1 MKNKGEMKMKKPNV
15 YRATIHTLTIQPY
28 LKQIYAENPGKWWK
42 GIYADD
48 LPYINNRYY
57 AKDSTQR
64 ITLNTH
70 RLHTNADG
78 TKYIFTYQ
86 GLPEHLA
93 DMQQICNEM
102 DMNGYIIRR
111 LDVCLD
117 ADIPY
122 IQTQKRTRLIA
133 LMLGEDFEGNNRYI
147 SIDPITLEP
156 KTIRIDN
163 EGRDKNGK
171 KVYASQ
177 QVEHYN
183 RALKDQTDYEN
194 KPIINRFE
202 LRSMGNYAGERYNE
216 TDIVKRWIERLT
228 NLSRSDMDSLCH
240 KINEQLAEAY
250 RGYEK
255 RTGGAASTK
264 INSFLKMHADHIYT
278 RMQMIELLSMLGKTR
293 PRDCAY
299 DLTAQ
304 TKGLFDL
311 YSWAEIQA
319 EIDSMKAALMDFIGM
334 K

>member
-1 MKNKGEMKMKKPNV
+1 MKKATK
-15 YRATIHTLTIQPY
+15 YRTTIHTLTIQPI
-28 LKQIYAENPGKWWK
+28 LKPEYACYESAWWK
-42 GIYADD
+42 TIYDAK
-48 LPYINNRYY
+48 LPYINKRYY
-57 AKDSTQR
+57 AKDNTQR

-70 RLHTNADG
+70 RLRTNADG

-102 DMNGYIIRR
+102 DMDGYIIRR

-163 EGRDKNGK
+163 EGRDINGK
-171 KVYASQ
+171 KKAPTQ
-177 QVEHYN
+177 QIEHYN

-202 LRSMGNYAGERYNE
+202 LRSMGKFAGERYNE
-216 TDIVKRWIERLT
+216 ADIVKRWIERLT
-228 NLSRSDMDSLCH
+228 NLSRSDLDNLCH

-250 RGYEK
+250 KSYEK
-255 RTGGAASTK
+255 CTGGASSTK

-293 PRDCAY
+293 PRDCVY

-304 TKGLFDL
+304 TKELFNL
-311 YSWAEIQA
+311 YSWAEIKA
-319 EIDSMKAALMDFIGM
+319 EIDSMKAALMDFIEL